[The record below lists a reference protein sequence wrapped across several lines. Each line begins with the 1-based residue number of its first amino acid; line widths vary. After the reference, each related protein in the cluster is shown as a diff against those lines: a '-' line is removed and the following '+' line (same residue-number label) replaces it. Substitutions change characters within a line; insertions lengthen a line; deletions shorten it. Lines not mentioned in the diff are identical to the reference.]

1 MDKISKYQELAN
13 KFADLIEKNEAP
25 WQKSWESGGFLPYNI
40 KTGKEYNGMNLLNL
54 MCVAADKGYEDTRWL
69 TFLQASEQNA
79 KVRAGEKGV
88 PIMYLQTTETKK
100 EIDTITGEEIVWTEK
115 LEKPRAIWSVVFN
128 AEQCE
133 GLPAL
138 ENRGIEFNP
147 IERAEEILNNSGAK
161 IRHRAQDRAYYSPAT
176 DTITLPL
183 KEQFV
188 SNEEYYRTALH
199 ELGHWTGHSS
209 RNDRDLSGTFGTES
223 YAKEEL
229 VAEITSFFVGTQCGL
244 GHEPD
249 KNNIAYLKSW
259 SKAIR
264 DDPSFLFNAVK
275 DADKAA
281 KLILGK
287 ELDLEKLNNHELKMS
302 DNINDIIK
310 QADLEY
316 AGRTYVKITNDYKF
330 YMYEEELLEQ
340 GKTWKDFNILYDE
353 AHQSYYIKTGNLED
367 WKESINIDENIKQ
380 IFIPNEISLDRYYL
394 DIDEYIMNSMVGKP
408 NPEKIAEHYGFK
420 YDKETERFY
429 CKAEEREKFL
439 PWCYD
444 FNIKSNE
451 DKLYLNITEKE
462 AEKLIAYNIA
472 FDGKNY
478 YIHKDLQNIYANIAK
493 EVGINNMFEK
503 DKTNEKNIE
512 QNTGFKKE
520 NSTEKGFFK
529 DLAVNFAW
537 SEDDFGIKD
546 DTILKGEDAYKFLD
560 KLVKKDT
567 EQNKIKERKLNGED
581 IDGLYY
587 YKTKFA
593 INYKSHHSETVHVDI
608 GDLEFGG
615 KEKVSEAIE
624 YRATIGSAV
633 LIPKEELGNFK
644 KEEDRYLAYLQQ
656 KNSNEQTMQKEVSEN
671 KIDKDIN
678 DRINSVTYIN
688 VPKAEKD
695 EAKSLGAKWD
705 RNNMCWFVPADVDT
719 ALFNKWEKVN
729 EKDLALRKEQMLQ
742 ANNTNNKVVNQQEN
756 KYILAVPY
764 EEKDQAKALGAEWD
778 KDGKFWFC
786 QESEK
791 DKFFQWDIKN
801 VENKVKSD
809 IPLNIEEEF
818 LNRIKAGGVIE
829 NTVIADGEKHRIAV
843 DGDKGKE
850 QSGFYV
856 LHADGVANGY
866 FINNRTGE
874 EIKWSSKEHSYNS
887 MTPEEKAEMKALYNA
902 KKAERE
908 QADTI
913 LTEKAEKALYAKFMN
928 KEAINEHTYLSNKM
942 VEPTQ
947 NIYAGNDNTITVPL
961 YNVDGR
967 LKSAQYISED
977 GEKRFAK
984 NTNKVGAFHVVDGNA
999 ADLKSATSII
1009 VAEGYATA
1017 ASINEAVKEPGL
1029 KVIAAM
1035 SASNIEHAVKAI
1047 TEKYPAINIVIAAD
1061 NDLNNKIGNI
1071 GLNAA
1076 NAVADKYK
1084 NVTVTVP
1091 KINGEEVA
1099 GDFNDIISKKGLSKE
1114 EALKNIKQS
1123 LQPAL
1128 KLDKLQKSEEV
1139 KSKSVSEE
1147 KVNYINK
1154 ESKERILSR

>member
-302 DNINDIIK
+302 DNIDDIIK

-316 AGRTYVKITNDYKF
+316 AGRTYVKITNNYKF

-520 NSTEKGFFK
+520 NSTEKG
-529 DLAVNFAW
+529 L
-537 SEDDFGIKD
+537 
-546 DTILKGEDAYKFLD
+546 
-560 KLVKKDT
+560 
-567 EQNKIKERKLNGED
+567 
-581 IDGLYY
+581 
-587 YKTKFA
+587 
-593 INYKSHHSETVHVDI
+593 
-608 GDLEFGG
+608 
-615 KEKVSEAIE
+615 
-624 YRATIGSAV
+624 
-633 LIPKEELGNFK
+633 
-644 KEEDRYLAYLQQ
+644 
-656 KNSNEQTMQKEVSEN
+656 
-671 KIDKDIN
+671 N

-705 RNNMCWFVPADVDT
+705 RNNMCWFVSADVDT

-742 ANNTNNKVVNQQEN
+742 ANNTNNNVVNQQEN

-866 FINNRTGE
+866 FMNNRTGE

-942 VEPTQ
+942 IEPTQ

-999 ADLKSATSII
+999 ADLKSATSIVI
-1009 VAEGYATA
+1009 AEGYATA
-1017 ASINEAVKEPGL
+1017 ASINEAIKEPGL

-1035 SASNIEHAVKAI
+1035 SASNIEHTVKAI

-1084 NVTVTVP
+1084 NVTVKVP